1 MLRQVVCP
9 YVRATPSLQGTQL
22 YLLAKV
28 IIFHQFSTFLCLL
41 FEGQQFPR
49 IRLCFSQRILSF
61 LMFFTL
67 ISMMRDQDSIIRWQT
82 ISEEVKIILIGFLM
96 LDTSEKGDFSCFF
109 HRKNLLLHNNKRR
122 NIKRWNDVLTT

>member
-1 MLRQVVCP
+1 MPYFTCFGILRMP
-9 YVRATPSLQGTQL
+9 YFTSFRVPFNKSCPSL
-22 YLLAKV
+22 
-28 IIFHQFSTFLCLL
+28 
-41 FEGQQFPR
+41 P
-49 IRLCFSQRILSF
+49 RLCFSQRILSF

-109 HRKNLLLHNNKRR
+109 HGKNLLLHNNKRR